1 LPEQQYVLSNEET
14 NKTNEKE
21 DNQLNSETNLRLLSA
36 TELQLPEEV
45 SPVKKKSGLLSKK
58 RMSVIDECLDQIRS
72 RRDLIAAR
80 LLTGA
85 SFELD
90 EDILDSSDA
99 TLTRENSAE
108 NIPKPPQKD

>member
-1 LPEQQYVLSNEET
+1 M
-14 NKTNEKE
+14 
-21 DNQLNSETNLRLLSA
+21 RLLSA
-36 TELQLPEEV
+36 TELLPPEEV

-99 TLTRENSAE
+99 SITRENSVE
-108 NIPKPPQKD
+108 NIPKQLEKELS